1 MFQIRLH
8 DLPSAER
15 STLRQRLAVWAE
27 ERGGSLVEAKEG
39 AQAIYMEGVTEES
52 VELLRSWKGIH
63 SAQAERAKGHASL
76 KALPSAVAVR
86 GAKFGDGSASCIA
99 GPCAVENFDSLMS
112 LAEQL
117 ASAGATGLRGGAFKP
132 RTSPYGFQGLGERG
146 LEMLS
151 AVGQAT
157 GLAVVTELLDVRD
170 LDLVAS
176 HADVLQIGSRNMS
189 NTPLL
194 QEVGRSGLPVLLK
207 RGMSATLEEFLFAAE
222 YVALGGA
229 PSILLCERGL
239 RHFDPAVRNLLDL
252 SAVPALKAR
261 TGLPV
266 IVDPSHGTGVATLV
280 PDMMLAAAAAG
291 ADGFLIEV
299 HPNPSASWSDADQA
313 LPIEIFTA
321 TLPRVAKVLQACE
334 RNLHGY
340 VATTRVEEPKI

>member
-1 MFQIRLH
+1 MFQIQLH
-8 DLPSAER
+8 DLPAEER
-15 STLRQRLAVWAE
+15 RTLRQRLAVWVE
-27 ERGGSLVEAKEG
+27 ERGGHLVDAKEG
-39 AQAIYMEGVTEES
+39 AQAIYMEGVTEED
-52 VELLRSWKGIH
+52 VALLRSWNGIH
-63 SAQAERAKGHASL
+63 SAQSERAKGHASL
-76 KALPSAVAVR
+76 KVLPSVVEVR
-86 GAKFGDGSASCIA
+86 GARFGGGSASCIA
-99 GPCAVENFDSLMS
+99 GPCAVEDFDSLLA
-112 LAEQL
+112 LAEQM
-117 ASAGATGLRGGAFKP
+117 AAAGATGLRGGAFKP

-146 LEMLS
+146 LEILS
-151 AVGQAT
+151 AVGKAT
-157 GLAVVTELLDVRD
+157 GLAVVTEVLDLRD
-170 LDLVAS
+170 LDLVAE

-194 QEVGRSGLPVLLK
+194 QEVGRAGLPILLK

-252 SAVPALKAR
+252 SAVPALKMR

-266 IVDPSHGTGVATLV
+266 IVDPSHGTGVAKLV

-313 LPIEIFTA
+313 LPIDIFTA
-321 TLPRVAKVLQACE
+321 TLPRVAHVLEACE
-334 RNLHGY
+334 RRLHGY
-340 VATTRVEEPKI
+340 SANQPAAEPKI